1 QVLIDKK
8 VTGIAYE
15 TVQLANKSL
24 PLLTPMSEV
33 AGYMATQLG
42 AQYLEKINGGKGL
55 LLGGITGVE
64 RGNVTVIGGGVVG
77 TNVAKQAVGLGANV
91 TIFDL
96 NLIRLKELT
105 EYFGNQANVLMSN
118 PMEIASAIKESDLAI
133 GSVLIPGA
141 KAPVLVTEEMVK
153 SMEPGSVIVDVAI
166 DQGGNFATSD
176 RVATHDD
183 PTFEKHGVI
192 HY

>member
-1 QVLIDKK
+1 
-8 VTGIAYE
+8 
-15 TVQLANKSL
+15 
-24 PLLTPMSEV
+24 
-33 AGYMATQLG
+33 
-42 AQYLEKINGGKGL
+42 
-55 LLGGITGVE
+55 
-64 RGNVTVIGGGVVG
+64 
-77 TNVAKQAVGLGANV
+77 
-91 TIFDL
+91 
-96 NLIRLKELT
+96 
-105 EYFGNQANVLMSN
+105 
-118 PMEIASAIKESDLAI
+118 AIKESDLAI

-192 HY
+192 HYTVANMPGAVPKTATSGLTNATVPYALQIANKGFEQAFTGNEALQKGVNT

>member
-1 QVLIDKK
+1 SIVETSEEAWKQELIMKVKEPQQEEYGYLYEGQILFTYLHLASHARLTQVLIDKK

-77 TNVAKQAVGLGANV
+77 TNAAKQAVGLGA
-91 TIFDL
+91 
-96 NLIRLKELT
+96 
-105 EYFGNQANVLMSN
+105 
-118 PMEIASAIKESDLAI
+118 
-133 GSVLIPGA
+133 
-141 KAPVLVTEEMVK
+141 
-153 SMEPGSVIVDVAI
+153 
-166 DQGGNFATSD
+166 
-176 RVATHDD
+176 
-183 PTFEKHGVI
+183 
-192 HY
+192 